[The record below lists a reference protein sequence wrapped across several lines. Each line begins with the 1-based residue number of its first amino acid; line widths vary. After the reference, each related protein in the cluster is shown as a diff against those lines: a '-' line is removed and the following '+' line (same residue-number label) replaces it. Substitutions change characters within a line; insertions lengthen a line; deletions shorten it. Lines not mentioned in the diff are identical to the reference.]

1 MPHYPAPPWLAIV
14 PAGHSVRSSPDH
26 GAREGESFRDRP
38 LGAGRSPAGRRAP
51 TPATGDPGG
60 FSWDG
65 APPSGDGSLGPA
77 ADHPLRVVVPSPKKS
92 SRVW

>member
-1 MPHYPAPPWLAIV
+1 MPHHRTALASYR
-14 PAGHSVRSSPDH
+14 PG
-26 GAREGESFRDRP
+26 GP
-38 LGAGRSPAGRRAP
+38 LGAGFSLAGRNAP